1 MNDQP
6 SRIWPAAAPF
16 RRLLVMGPLS
26 VVSCQWSVPA
36 ALRAAVRINFV
47 AAAQPPTAQN

>member
-26 VVSCQWSVPA
+26 VVRCGGT
-36 ALRAAVRINFV
+36 RAAVRINFV